1 MDERVFWYERQY
13 EIPAP
18 VAGGWCFG
26 VDGDHPA
33 GAEVAYTVA
42 GLAAPIKVP
51 WPITL
56 LSLRAE
62 IVYIATGNQ
71 YTGVLLHA
79 NSRPNRNGYPHRL
92 ASCVTMPWTPGVTWT
107 GALPLDWGFEI
118 VVVAAAGLDVTHMLS
133 VAASYRTRG
142 PL

>member
-13 EIPAP
+13 AIPAP

-51 WPITL
+51 WPIL
-56 LSLRAE
+56 LLTLRAE
-62 IVYIATGNQ
+62 IVYANGNQ
-71 YTGVLLHA
+71 YCGILMHA

-92 ASCVTMPWTPGVTWT
+92 ASSVIMPWSPGLSWT
-107 GALPLDWGFEI
+107 GSLPLDWGFEI
-118 VVVAAAGLDVTHMLS
+118 AVASAAGLTTTHILS
-133 VAASYRTRG
+133 IAASYKMREG
-142 PL
+142 